1 MGFLLLPKIAERSGI
16 LGTEWLGYANCVSV
30 FAPNGR
36 HLVLHRLSG
45 GFEPRRRFT
54 LTGGEFFAEPQ
65 QGIALCGA
73 RETAASAAG
82 TKRKG
87 HLRFPFLFE
96 LLPFPCLIVRRRLPT
111 CDRCEIGGRQ
121 RIFSI
126 VSFATCSQF
135 TNSVL
140 LHMWLNQRR
149 RDITVSRNTL
159 ACCNARHLRIKHSVQ
174 FIFAGAFRHN
184 AQKNWAALSC
194 RPLRGANLMCSS
206 NLSVNC
212 EYFTKDT
219 QR

>member
-96 LLPFPCLIVRRRLPT
+96 LLPFPYFLARRKSESD
-111 CDRCEIGGRQ
+111 DRFENGVRQ
-121 RIFSI
+121 RIFS
-126 VSFATCSQF
+126 
-135 TNSVL
+135 SVGAALGRPFPHLYAMPDFLL
-140 LHMWLNQRR
+140 LHIRFTLRR
-149 RDITVSRNTL
+149 R
-159 ACCNARHLRIKHSVQ
+159 
-174 FIFAGAFRHN
+174 G
-184 AQKNWAALSC
+184 
-194 RPLRGANLMCSS
+194 
-206 NLSVNC
+206 
-212 EYFTKDT
+212 
-219 QR
+219 